1 MRNLHVFV
9 VFFKLFVFKSKNAI
23 LKNHSSS
30 VESKNYDAL

>member
-1 MRNLHVFV
+1 MYLF
-9 VFFKLFVFKSKNAI
+9 FFKLFVFKSKNVI